1 MEIRPNTTETLRY
14 QDLLIDRTLAQ
25 DITQELSLPDYQ
37 PEIKRLLRV
46 SATVQPPTRYIG
58 GGNIEFSGNV
68 DFNILYAGEDGA
80 LYCFPTSADYTL
92 RTAADGENTL
102 SYLPDENMTCYALIE
117 PDLVNGRVAG
127 PRKLTVRCRMR
138 AHVRAWGGS
147 SPEEIWTGKLCGT
160 PQRLRTELTVAR
172 VLNGTGAPLQVSDE
186 ILLERASESDD
197 TRIVTAEACVLP
209 EEITTAADRVS
220 CRGQLC
226 LKLLLQRDVRESDAE
241 TTEPML
247 PTVISRKIPFTADI
261 PVEGLLP
268 GGEAV
273 VQGSCTELNLILEDG
288 KILCEA
294 ELLLDAR
301 TQHRESLSYTA
312 DLCCIGQHT
321 TVETS
326 AEHACR
332 PVRCINTNF
341 SQNETLAAKETS
353 LPTAA
358 RLADVHG
365 TVLPDSIALTSEGSR
380 CVVSGTCRYSLIYLS
395 DGELASRELELP
407 FRYTLDMGQTPA
419 GGESAIAYDHSVRIV
434 NCKARLDERDGRLNI
449 DAELCLSLRLW
460 ENVTFYPVATVK
472 VDAPCQTPVG
482 SRTIYYP
489 LPGETLWSVAKRYCS
504 SVEQLSTKNHLPAAI
519 RADDPASLGGAHIV
533 VI

>member
-273 VQGSCTELNLILEDG
+273 VQGSCTELNLRSFVRQSCFWMPEHSIASRYPTPPISAVSVNIPRW
-288 KILCEA
+288 KR
-294 ELLLDAR
+294 AR
-301 TQHRESLSYTA
+301 STPAVPSVASTPIFLKTRRSPPRRPLSPPPPGLRMSTARYSPTASLSPQRGVA
-312 DLCCIGQHT
+312 AL
-321 TVETS
+321 S
-326 AEHACR
+326 A
-332 PVRCINTNF
+332 
-341 SQNETLAAKETS
+341 
-353 LPTAA
+353 
-358 RLADVHG
+358 
-365 TVLPDSIALTSEGSR
+365 AL
-380 CVVSGTCRYSLIYLS
+380 V
-395 DGELASRELELP
+395 
-407 FRYTLDMGQTPA
+407 
-419 GGESAIAYDHSVRIV
+419 AI
-434 NCKARLDERDGRLNI
+434 
-449 DAELCLSLRLW
+449 
-460 ENVTFYPVATVK
+460 P
-472 VDAPCQTPVG
+472 
-482 SRTIYYP
+482 
-489 LPGETLWSVAKRYCS
+489 
-504 SVEQLSTKNHLPAAI
+504 
-519 RADDPASLGGAHIV
+519 
-533 VI
+533 